1 MEKYNLKEN
10 ILMEEDGM
18 VEAMI
23 IMNIKILKLKM
34 EQEKE
39 NYMIFMVTYYLKVNI
54 QVVKKMVKEKN
65 IIKVY

>member
-1 MEKYNLKEN
+1 MEKVKNFMIMEKYNLKEN

-34 EQEKE
+34 E
-39 NYMIFMVTYYLKVNI
+39 
-54 QVVKKMVKEKN
+54 
-65 IIKVY
+65 